1 MKQFVAALCLALA
14 ASGGVISPAFAVT
27 PAQEQAF
34 IDQYRKAHQA
44 KDARGMHALLHVKG
58 ADPQA
63 LDFYKM
69 MITAGMD
76 ATLTSVTLA
85 ELTAED
91 HQRLANTKGPDGR
104 TMKMTLKPVKK
115 LVVKTRTKTASQ
127 DSTGNSESFVA
138 EFDGKLVIPVPAAS
152 K

>member
-1 MKQFVAALCLALA
+1 MQHSIAALCLTLA
-14 ASGGVISPAFAVT
+14 ATAGASSAACAVT

-34 IDQYRKAHQA
+34 IEQYRKAHHA
-44 KDARGMHALLHVKG
+44 KDTRGMHALLHVKG
-58 ADPQA
+58 ADPKA
-63 LDFYKM
+63 LDFYRM
-69 MITAGMD
+69 MITADMD

-91 HQRLANTKGPDGR
+91 KQRLANTKGPDGR
-104 TMKMTLKPVKK
+104 AMKMTLKPAKK
-115 LVVKTRTKTASQ
+115 LVVKTHTKTASQ
-127 DSTGNSESFVA
+127 DSTGSSESFVA